1 MKTIALTL
9 LAVLGLAA
17 ASPAMAFARKAD
29 IGARIVPEE
38 TRSTVREVIRT
49 AVRHF
54 LNFRKET
61 PLSDHQKTEIA
72 KILQEHRPEIQA
84 QLAQGRDAR
93 RAMESAAKEN
103 ATSPATK
110 AAAEKIGDI
119 ARDRALLMARISAKV
134 RPLLTVEQQKQI
146 ESARDEIESLIDAAF
161 ASAGR

>member
-1 MKTIALTL
+1 MKTLALTL
-9 LAVLGLAA
+9 LAVFGLAA
-17 ASPAMAFARKAD
+17 ASPAMAFGRKAD
-29 IGARIVPEE
+29 IGAGIVPEE
-38 TRSTVREVIRT
+38 TRSSVREVIRT

-61 PLSDHQKTEIA
+61 PLSDDQKAAIS

-84 QLAQGRDAR
+84 QITKGRDAR
-93 RAMESAAKEN
+93 RAMEAAAKEN
-103 ATSPATK
+103 ATSPTTK

-134 RPLLTVEQQKQI
+134 RPLLTAEQQKQI
-146 ESARDEIESLIDAAF
+146 ESARDEIESLVDAAF

>member
-1 MKTIALTL
+1 MKSTL
-9 LAVLGLAA
+9 ILLLIGLSLATAT
-17 ASPAMAFARKAD
+17 PAMALGRKAD
-29 IGARIVPEE
+29 IGAGIVPEE
-38 TRSTVREVIRT
+38 TRSSAREVIRT

-61 PLSDHQKTEIA
+61 PLSDEQKASIS

-93 RAMESAAKEN
+93 RAMETAAREN

-134 RPLLTVEQQKQI
+134 RPLLTPEQQKQI
-146 ESARDEIESLIDAAF
+146 ESAREEIDSLVDAAF